1 MYTLQLGRT
10 HRIGHLRAGAC
21 DRILR
26 SERSKSMLDRIL
38 FTRVVFNS
46 VIIQFF
52 MEQCAHQFQGSLKV
66 SVEQSTFYENL
77 FCHILKTFVKFCGF
91 ASNISETVD
100 ERVQSVGDSPK
111 VCKKNQKEF
120 VCSIVS

>member
-1 MYTLQLGRT
+1 MSTEVLLRRALNGRARARRVRGLLR
-10 HRIGHLRAGAC
+10 HARPGAPGALRARRRAGAC

-66 SVEQSTFYENL
+66 SVEQSTFYENSL
-77 FCHILKTFVKFCGF
+77 SYIL
-91 ASNISETVD
+91 
-100 ERVQSVGDSPK
+100 
-111 VCKKNQKEF
+111 
-120 VCSIVS
+120 